1 MKNYLLD
8 LAGKAVL
15 VTGSSTGIGAAV
27 AKGFAACGARVA
39 VHCNRSRAEGEAV
52 VADIRKDGG
61 EAILLQADVS
71 KSAEARRLVEE
82 TVAAFGRLDVLVN
95 NAGGLVRRTMAVD
108 NEDDV
113 VDAIIDLNIR
123 SVVAATR
130 AAVPHFQKQGHG
142 VVINTGSVAARHGGG
157 PGTSVYAS
165 TKGFVHTITKSLAKE
180 LVGGNVRVNTVSPGA
195 IWTPFHKET
204 PDTAVEQWKK
214 MIPMGRLGTPE
225 DLVGAY
231 LFLASESMS
240 GYITGQIIDVNGGMV
255 MP

>member
-1 MKNYLLD
+1 MKNYLAD

-27 AKGFAACGARVA
+27 AQGFAACGARVA
-39 VHCNRSRAEGEAV
+39 VHCNRSRAEGEKV
-52 VADIRKDGG
+52 VAEIRKEGG
-61 EAILLQADVS
+61 EAVLLQGDLS
-71 KSAEARRLVEE
+71 LSTEARRVVEE
-82 TVAAFGRLDVLVN
+82 TVAAFGRIDVLVN
-95 NAGGLVRRTMAVD
+95 NVGGLVQRTMAVD

-130 AAVPHFQKQGHG
+130 AAIPHFEKQGHG
-142 VVINTGSVAARHGGG
+142 IIINTGSVAARHGGG
-157 PGTSVYAS
+157 PGASVYAA
-165 TKGFVHTITKSLAKE
+165 TKGFVHTVTKSLAKE
-180 LVGGNVRVNTVSPGA
+180 LVGSNIRVNTVSPGA

-204 PDTAVEQWKK
+204 PETAVEQWKK

-231 LFLASESMS
+231 LFLASDSMS

>member
-1 MKNYLLD
+1 MKNYLAD

-27 AKGFAACGARVA
+27 AQGFAACGARVA
-39 VHCNRSRAEGEAV
+39 VHCNRSRAEGEKV
-52 VADIRKDGG
+52 VAEIKKEGG
-61 EAILLQADVS
+61 EAVLLQGDLS
-71 KSAEARRLVEE
+71 LSTEARRVVEE
-82 TVAAFGRLDVLVN
+82 TVAAFGRIDVLVN
-95 NAGGLVRRTMAVD
+95 NVGGLVQRTMAVD

-130 AAVPHFQKQGHG
+130 AAIPHFEKQGHG
-142 VVINTGSVAARHGGG
+142 IIINTGSVAARHGGG
-157 PGTSVYAS
+157 PGASVYAA
-165 TKGFVHTITKSLAKE
+165 TKGFVHTVTKSLAKE
-180 LVGGNVRVNTVSPGA
+180 LVGSNIRVNTVSPGA

-204 PDTAVEQWKK
+204 PETAVEQWKK

-231 LFLASESMS
+231 LFLASDSMS

>member
-1 MKNYLLD
+1 MKNYLAD

-27 AKGFAACGARVA
+27 AQGFAACGARVA
-39 VHCNRSRAEGEAV
+39 VHCNRSRAEGEKV
-52 VADIRKDGG
+52 VAEIKKEGG
-61 EAILLQADVS
+61 EAVLLQGDLS
-71 KSAEARRLVEE
+71 LSTEARRVVEE
-82 TVAAFGRLDVLVN
+82 TVAAFGRIDVLVN
-95 NAGGLVRRTMAVD
+95 NVGGLVQRTMAVD

-130 AAVPHFQKQGHG
+130 AAIPHFEKQGHG
-142 VVINTGSVAARHGGG
+142 IIINTGSVAARHGGG
-157 PGTSVYAS
+157 PGASVYAA
-165 TKGFVHTITKSLAKE
+165 TKGFVHTVTKSLAKE
-180 LVGGNVRVNTVSPGA
+180 LIGSNIRVNTVSPGA

-204 PDTAVEQWKK
+204 PETAVEQWKK

-231 LFLASESMS
+231 LFLASDSMS

>member
-1 MKNYLLD
+1 MKTYLAD

-27 AKGFAACGARVA
+27 AHGFAACGSRVA
-39 VHCNRSRAEGEAV
+39 VHCNRSRAEAETVVAAIKKEGGEAV
-52 VADIRKDGG
+52 
-61 EAILLQADVS
+61 LLQGDLS
-71 KSAEARRLVEE
+71 KSAEAGRVVGE
-82 TVAAFGRLDVLVN
+82 TVAAFGRIDVLVN
-95 NAGGLVRRTMAVD
+95 NVGGLVRRTMAAD

-113 VDAIIDLNIR
+113 VNAIIDLNIR

-130 AAVPHFQKQGHG
+130 AAIPYFRKQGG
-142 VVINTGSVAARHGGG
+142 GNIINTGSVAARHGGG
-157 PGTSVYAS
+157 PGASIYAA
-165 TKGFVHTITKSLAKE
+165 TKGFVHTVTKSLAKE
-180 LVGGNVRVNTVSPGA
+180 LVGDNIRVNTVSPGA

-204 PDTAVEQWKK
+204 PQSAVEQWKK

-225 DLVGAY
+225 DLVGTY
-231 LFLASESMS
+231 LFLASDSMS

>member
-1 MKNYLLD
+1 MKNYLAD

-27 AKGFAACGARVA
+27 AQGFAACGARVA
-39 VHCNRSRAEGEAV
+39 VHCNRSRAEAEKVLAAIKKEGGEAV
-52 VADIRKDGG
+52 
-61 EAILLQADVS
+61 LLQGDLS
-71 KSAEARRLVEE
+71 KSAEARRVVEE
-82 TVAAFGRLDVLVN
+82 TVAAFGRIDVLVN
-95 NAGGLVRRTMAVD
+95 NVGGLVQRTMAVD

-123 SVVAATR
+123 SVVASTR
-130 AAVPHFQKQGHG
+130 AAIPHFEKQGGG
-142 VVINTGSVAARHGGG
+142 VIINTGSVAARHGGG
-157 PGTSVYAS
+157 PGASVYAA
-165 TKGFVHTITKSLAKE
+165 TKGFVHTVTKSLAKE
-180 LVGGNVRVNTVSPGA
+180 LVGSKIRVNTVSPGA

-204 PDTAVEQWKK
+204 PESAVEQWKK

-231 LFLASESMS
+231 LFLASDSMS